1 MPDTADTDD
10 PAETRS
16 TGQAL
21 VVATPSRAPARS
33 FFDRV
38 LEFFRGKPS
47 DIRIELT
54 DALSEETPAQPGG
67 LSLAE
72 RAMLNNILRLNE
84 VRVSDVMVPRGEIE
98 SVEMSQTLGELL
110 DAFERSGHS
119 RMPVYHETMDDPRGM
134 IHIRD
139 VLSHLTQAARKK
151 TRGKATA
158 ESPALDLKQVDLG
171 LTIAQT
177 KLWRQVLFVP
187 ASMPAADLMAQ
198 MQAKRIQMALVI
210 DEYGGTDGLVS
221 LEDIVEMIVGDIED
235 EHDEDEPLIE
245 KRPDGSFIIDARA
258 LVDDVAEMVGAGFEV
273 GQHAEDVDTM
283 GGVAV
288 SALGRLPL
296 KGEVI
301 TVVPGYEIE
310 VLDADTRRVKRLRI
324 RAVRAAEPRRRVKGA
339 KSEASAT
346 ASDTPAIKDE
356 AA

>member
-1 MPDTADTDD
+1 MPDQTDETTASQ
-10 PAETRS
+10 PIAPGRAPVPLS
-16 TGQAL
+16 LA
-21 VVATPSRAPARS
+21 APSRGL
-33 FFDRV
+33 FDRF
-38 LEFFRGKPS
+38 LDFFRGKPA
-47 DIRIELT
+47 DIRGELT
-54 DALSEETPAQPGG
+54 DALSEEAPAQPGG
-67 LSLAE
+67 LTPAE

-84 VRVSDVMVPRGEIE
+84 VRVSDVMVPRGDIE
-98 SVEMSQTLGELL
+98 SVELGTPLGELL
-110 DAFERSGHS
+110 DAFEKSGHS
-119 RMPVYHETMDDPRGM
+119 RMPVYNETMDDPRGM

-139 VLSHLTQAARKK
+139 VLAFVTQSARRKSRAK
-151 TRGKATA
+151 PKPGD
-158 ESPALDLKQVDLG
+158 PVLDMKQVDLT

-177 KLWRQVLFVP
+177 KLWRPVLFVP
-187 ASMPAADLMAQ
+187 ASMLAADLMAQ

-245 KRPDGSFIIDARA
+245 KRPDGSYIVDARA
-258 LVDDVAEMVGAGFEV
+258 EIDDVADMIGDSFVVGD
-273 GQHAEDVDTM
+273 HAEDVDTI

-324 RAVRAAEPRRRVKGA
+324 RGVRAAEARRRTKVL
-339 KSEASAT
+339 
-346 ASDTPAIKDE
+346 TPGE
-356 AA
+356 AAADAAKDGEAKTGS